1 MSPWESLR
9 CALRAVRSNVL
20 RSTLTMR
27 GIIIGV
33 AAVIAMVAIG
43 SGAQNQVTDRIRS
56 LGANLLLVQPGSTS
70 QGAVRLGAGTRP
82 SLTEDDA
89 AAIAREVPGAVVAA
103 PTVSGTAQVVNGNL
117 NWSTQANGITPDY
130 LIARDWQVEKGRTF
144 TREEVDGAAKV
155 ALLGTSVV
163 EKLFQGADPL
173 GQVVRIASVPFT
185 VVGVL
190 ADKGQNAGTGRDQD
204 DTVLIPLTAAKVRV
218 LGARGK
224 VSQRAVDFILV
235 KGASPEAMAPVQEQ
249 IRQLLR
255 QRHRLAADAGDD
267 FQVREP
273 AAAMAA
279 QAAATRSLTLLLAAV
294 ASVSLVVG
302 GISIMNIMLVSV
314 TERTREIGLR
324 QALGARRR
332 DVRNQFLIEAIVL
345 CAFGGLAGVLLGI
358 GVTIAIAKLA
368 GWPVFISPAAMVL
381 SFGFA
386 NAIGMFFG
394 FYPAHKAS
402 RLDPIEALRFE

>member
-9 CALRAVRSNVL
+9 CALRAVRGNVL
-20 RSTLTMR
+20 RSALTML
-27 GIIIGV
+27 GIVIGV

-43 SGAQNQVTDRIRS
+43 SGAQNQVTNQIRS

-70 QGAVRLGAGTRP
+70 QGAVRLGAGTRQ
-82 SLTEDDA
+82 SLTEEDA
-89 AAIAREVPGAVVAA
+89 AVIAREIPGAVVAA
-103 PTVSGTAQVVNGNL
+103 PSVTGTAQMVSGNL
-117 NWSTQANGITPDY
+117 NWSTQIGGVTPDY
-130 LIARDWQVEKGRTF
+130 LIARDWRVEQGRTF
-144 TREEVDGAAKV
+144 TREEVDSAAKV
-155 ALLGTSVV
+155 VVLGTTVAD
-163 EKLFQGADPL
+163 KLFQGADPL
-173 GQVVRIASVPFT
+173 GQVVRIASVPFI
-185 VVGVL
+185 VIGVL
-190 ADKGQNAGTGRDQD
+190 TDKGQNAGSGRDQD
-204 DTVLIPLTAAKVRV
+204 DVALMPLSAAKVRV

-235 KGASPEAMAPVQEQ
+235 KAASPEAMAPVQEQ

-255 QRHRLAADAGDD
+255 QRHRLAVAAEDD

-273 AAAMAA
+273 AAAMEA

-332 DVRNQFLIEAIVL
+332 DVRNQFLIESVLL
-345 CAFGGLAGVLLGI
+345 CALGGVAGVLLGI
-358 GVTIAIAKLA
+358 GVTMVIATLA
-368 GWPVFISPAAMVL
+368 GWPVFVSPAAIVV

-386 NAIGMFFG
+386 GVIGMFFG